1 LFNVRFFVHS
11 LDWLLID
18 HLLNWNWLL
27 IDNWLLLN
35 YLRLNILNW
44 FFVDFL
50 INLWSYV
57 FFISTVIPSLVP
69 NGSITV
75 VSVVVI
81 FQFGEGCALRVA
93 NECHFVIDVDIVCL
107 LISIFC
113 SAPV

>member
-1 LFNVRFFVHS
+1 M
-11 LDWLLID
+11 LID

-57 FFISTVIPSLVP
+57 FFISTVMASPS
-69 NGSITV
+69 
-75 VSVVVI
+75 SV
-81 FQFGEGCALRVA
+81 
-93 NECHFVIDVDIVCL
+93 
-107 LISIFC
+107 
-113 SAPV
+113 